1 MMNYGILSKYN
12 KTKGTLFTPKQLQK
26 LIYPLIIE
34 QVLAITVGMVDTIMI
49 SYAGEAAMSGVSLV
63 DMINNLMINIFVAIA
78 TGGTVI
84 LSQYLGSK
92 NIKKAS
98 TVASQ
103 LIMIAAVISTIFMV
117 IFIFNNHF
125 ILKLFFGA
133 IEADVM
139 KNAKIY
145 FLISACSYPFIAVF
159 GSCSAIF
166 RSMGNAKISM
176 KISVGMNILNGI
188 GNAILI
194 FGFSMGVM
202 GVALSTLF
210 SRFVGTLVI
219 FSLLEKKKNL
229 VTVSRKEIFMWDKEM
244 IYRILYIGIPSGI
257 ENGIFQLGR
266 VLVVSIISNYGTTQ
280 IAANAVANGLDS
292 MGTIAG
298 QAMNLAMLTV
308 IGHCMG
314 AGKKEE
320 AVFYTKKIWKLT
332 YQITLAINIVILVFL
347 PTLLNLFSL
356 SKEVYRYSYIL
367 VFIHNGMAILLWP
380 TSFTMPNALRAAGD
394 VKFCMIVSVFSMIA
408 FRIFF
413 SVILGT
419 WFGLGAI
426 GVWIAMVIDWIF
438 RASLFTIRLM
448 KGRWLEYKII

>member
-1 MMNYGILSKYN
+1 MFS
-12 KTKGTLFTPKQLQK
+12 TEQLQK

-34 QVLAITVGMVDTIMI
+34 QILAITVGMADTIMI
-49 SYAGEAAMSGVSLV
+49 SYAGESAMSGVSLV
-63 DMINNLMINIFVAIA
+63 DMINTLMINIFIA
-78 TGGTVI
+78 VSTGGAVI

-92 NIKKAS
+92 NTKKAS
-98 TVASQ
+98 KAASQ
-103 LIMIAAVISTIFMV
+103 LIMISAVIAIVFMIV
-117 IFIFNNHF
+117 FILGNHF

-133 IEADVM
+133 IEFDVM

-145 FLISACSYPFIAVF
+145 FLISVCSYPFIAIF
-159 GSCSAIF
+159 DSCSAIF
-166 RSMGNAKISM
+166 RSMGNSKVSM
-176 KISVGMNILNGI
+176 EISVGMNILNGI

-202 GVALSTLF
+202 GAALSTLF
-210 SRFVGTLVI
+210 ARIIGTLFI
-219 FSLLEKKKNL
+219 FILLDRRKNL
-229 VTVSRKEIFMWDKEM
+229 VAVSVKEIFTWDKEI

-266 VLVVSIISNYGTTQ
+266 VLVVSIISTYGTAQ

-320 AVFYTKKIWKLT
+320 AVFYTKKLWKLT
-332 YQITLAINIVILVFL
+332 YQITFVINTVILLSL
-347 PTLLNLFSL
+347 PLLLKLFSL
-356 SKEVYRYSYIL
+356 SEEVYRYSYIL
-367 VFIHNGMAILLWP
+367 ILIHNGIAIFLWP
-380 TSFTMPNALRAAGD
+380 TAFTMPNALRAAGD

-408 FRIFF
+408 FRIIF
-413 SVILGT
+413 SVVFGT
-419 WFGLGAI
+419 WFGLGII
-426 GVWIAMVIDWIF
+426 GVWIAMVMDWIF
-438 RASLFTIRLM
+438 RASVFTIRLSQ
-448 KGRWLEYKII
+448 GRWLEYKII

>member
-1 MMNYGILSKYN
+1 MFS
-12 KTKGTLFTPKQLQK
+12 TEQLQK

-34 QVLAITVGMVDTIMI
+34 QILAITVGMADTIMI
-49 SYAGEAAMSGVSLV
+49 SYAGESAMSGVSLV
-63 DMINNLMINIFVAIA
+63 DMINTLMINIFIA
-78 TGGTVI
+78 VSTGGAVI

-92 NIKKAS
+92 NTKKAS
-98 TVASQ
+98 KAASQ
-103 LIMIAAVISTIFMV
+103 LIMISAVIAIVFMIV
-117 IFIFNNHF
+117 FILGNHF

-133 IEADVM
+133 IEFDVM

-145 FLISACSYPFIAVF
+145 FLISVCSYPFIAIF
-159 GSCSAIF
+159 DSCSAIF
-166 RSMGNAKISM
+166 RSMGNSKVSM
-176 KISVGMNILNGI
+176 EISVGMNILNGI

-202 GVALSTLF
+202 GAALSTLF
-210 SRFVGTLVI
+210 ARIIGSLFI
-219 FSLLEKKKNL
+219 FILLDKRRNL
-229 VTVSRKEIFMWDKEM
+229 VAVSVKEIFTWDKEI

-266 VLVVSIISNYGTTQ
+266 VLVVSIISTYGTAQ

-320 AVFYTKKIWKLT
+320 AVFYTKKLWKLT
-332 YQITLAINIVILVFL
+332 YQITFVINTVILLSL
-347 PTLLNLFSL
+347 PLLLKLFSL
-356 SKEVYRYSYIL
+356 SEEVYRYSYIL
-367 VFIHNGMAILLWP
+367 ILIHNGIAIFLWP
-380 TSFTMPNALRAAGD
+380 TAFTMPNALRAAGD

-408 FRIFF
+408 FRIIF
-413 SVILGT
+413 SVVFGT
-419 WFGLGAI
+419 WFGMGII
-426 GVWIAMVIDWIF
+426 GVWIAMVMDWIF
-438 RASLFTIRLM
+438 RASVFTIRLSQ
-448 KGRWLEYKII
+448 GRWLEYKII

>member
-1 MMNYGILSKYN
+1 MKYGIFSKYK
-12 KTKGTLFTPKQLQK
+12 KTKGTMFSTEQLQK

-34 QVLAITVGMVDTIMI
+34 QILAITVGMADTIMI
-49 SYAGEAAMSGVSLV
+49 SYAGESAMSGVSLV
-63 DMINNLMINIFVAIA
+63 DMINTLMINIFIA
-78 TGGTVI
+78 VSTGGAVI

-92 NIKKAS
+92 NTKKAS
-98 TVASQ
+98 KAASQ
-103 LIMIAAVISTIFMV
+103 LIMISTVIAIVFMIV
-117 IFIFNNHF
+117 FILGNHF

-133 IEADVM
+133 IEFDVM

-145 FLISACSYPFIAVF
+145 FLISVCSYPFIAIF
-159 GSCSAIF
+159 DSCSAIF
-166 RSMGNAKISM
+166 RSMGNSKVSM
-176 KISVGMNILNGI
+176 EISVGMNILNGI

-202 GVALSTLF
+202 GAALSTLF
-210 SRFVGTLVI
+210 ARIIGTLFI
-219 FSLLEKKKNL
+219 FILLDKRRNL
-229 VTVSRKEIFMWDKEM
+229 VAVSVKEIFTWDKEI

-266 VLVVSIISNYGTTQ
+266 VLVVSIISTYGTAQ

-320 AVFYTKKIWKLT
+320 AVFYTKKLWKLT
-332 YQITLAINIVILVFL
+332 YQITFVINTVILLSL
-347 PTLLNLFSL
+347 PLLLKLFSL
-356 SKEVYRYSYIL
+356 SEEVYRYSYIL
-367 VFIHNGMAILLWP
+367 ILIHNGIAIFLWP
-380 TSFTMPNALRAAGD
+380 TAFTMPNALRAAGD

-408 FRIFF
+408 FRILF
-413 SVILGT
+413 SVVFGT
-419 WFGLGAI
+419 WFGLGII
-426 GVWIAMVIDWIF
+426 GVWIAMVMDWIF
-438 RASLFTIRLM
+438 RASVFTIRLSQ
-448 KGRWLEYKII
+448 GRWLEYKII